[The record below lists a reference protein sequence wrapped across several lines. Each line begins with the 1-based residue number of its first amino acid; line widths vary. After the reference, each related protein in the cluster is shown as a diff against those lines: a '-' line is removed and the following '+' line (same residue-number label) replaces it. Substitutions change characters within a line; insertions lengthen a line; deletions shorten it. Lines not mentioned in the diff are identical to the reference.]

1 MAPMSAGFTSGTRS
15 SMSLAAVV
23 AMVTVS
29 SSGEGTDF
37 WKIIRP
43 FPMAAPSAPHT
54 LPISSGL
61 ILYLG
66 TYAP

>member
-1 MAPMSAGFTSGTRS
+1 MSAGSTSGTLS
-15 SMSLAAVV
+15 SMYLAASVEI
-23 AMVTVS
+23 VTVS

-37 WKIIRP
+37 WLIIRP
-43 FPMAAPSAPHT
+43 FPMEAPSVPHI
-54 LPISSGL
+54 LPISSGF